1 MSYGLL
7 GTLLLLLPG
16 PTSAEGRNIQQ
27 SPRQLWVLP
36 GETAELSCR
45 VSDHSQY
52 VNWYKE
58 KPDGSLDWIYRNLN
72 YTSPGR
78 KYSGRSETWGS
89 FSFTIS
95 SVQREDSGV
104 YYCSSSNV
112 YTLFGDGTRLVVTNA
127 SEPKLSILVPVDV
140 EEPRQPLTS
149 IPLLCHLHD
158 LPPGWDTVRWQPGG
172 EVTPVTAAT
181 VDKDGVL
188 SAWSITWVS
197 AEWWDGA
204 AACTALE
211 NGMGKTISVTITKRP
226 GEEAQPSWPLALGL
240 SCVSLLFLLQLTI
253 LLCRRRLARGDPP
266 PRTPFVLALSSC
278 PPATHTYTR
287 ENHPGG
293 VSLGETKPT
302 SLVRKFIFGWC
313 WWCERCCCIAGLLPG
328 ATPKAQAAARVA
340 QKPRKDPCRQG
351 AEMPLP
357 HSAKTPD
364 CKCVKTQ
371 EKWENWKTPNN
382 VSSSHFRRNPAVI
395 CLGTSHC

>member
-1 MSYGLL
+1 SMSYGLL
-7 GTLLLLLPG
+7 GTLLLLLP
-16 PTSAEGRNIQQ
+16 EGRNVQQ

-72 YTSPGR
+72 YISPGR
-78 KYSGRSETWGS
+78 KYSGRSETRGS

-188 SAWSITWVS
+188 SAWSIAWVS

-211 NGMGKTISVTITKRP
+211 NGTGKTINPSLHPPPASQFFQPFPIQEIPMPQFFLVETHLEIPCAPPHLFTGIP
-226 GEEAQPSWPLALGL
+226 LPDPLVSGGAQPCPH
-240 SCVSLLFLLQLTI
+240 
-253 LLCRRRLARGDPP
+253 
-266 PRTPFVLALSSC
+266 C
-278 PPATHTYTR
+278 PPSI
-287 ENHPGG
+287 NCPF
-293 VSLGETKPT
+293 P
-302 SLVRKFIFGWC
+302 
-313 WWCERCCCIAGLLPG
+313 
-328 ATPKAQAAARVA
+328 
-340 QKPRKDPCRQG
+340 PCRSTAFLAAG
-351 AEMPLP
+351 AGAVLCLP
-357 HSAKTPD
+357 S
-364 CKCVKTQ
+364 
-371 EKWENWKTPNN
+371 
-382 VSSSHFRRNPAVI
+382 FPAPADHPA
-395 CLGTSHC
+395 LQTASGQR